1 VARVEALKLRQR
13 LGVEDPAA
21 RVEEAAGSSSPLAC
35 LCVSSDLFRAGAGED
50 AVGGVET
57 KTRRRGVGGGGRGGW
72 GEGGGG
78 GAWAAAA
85 QWVGAAAAAAQWV
98 GRGRDEGIWRGRD
111 LTKGSSYRGKR
122 TNGAPQGGAPLECF
136 FDSNGVPPGRC
147 AISNLFLDSTGARK
161 PSVSGVLCIAGRR
174 VARSGTPS
182 PHQGSR
188 HPRPQSSASPNRE
201 SHIGWSK
208 QYVSRTG
215 ID

>member
-57 KTRRRGVGGGGRGGW
+57 ETRRGGVGGGGRGGW

-98 GRGRDEGIWRGRD
+98 GRTWRWRSMRGGSGSGEGG
-111 LTKGSSYRGKR
+111 TKGSG
-122 TNGAPQGGAPLECF
+122 
-136 FDSNGVPPGRC
+136 D
-147 AISNLFLDSTGARK
+147 
-161 PSVSGVLCIAGRR
+161 
-174 VARSGTPS
+174 
-182 PHQGSR
+182 
-188 HPRPQSSASPNRE
+188 
-201 SHIGWSK
+201 
-208 QYVSRTG
+208 
-215 ID
+215 